1 MEFLYFLEGLRNP
14 VCDAFFSLIT
24 MLGEETAFMAVAI
37 IVFWCFS
44 KFQGYFL
51 LITGFIGTVVNQF
64 LKMIFRIPRPWVK
77 DSNFN
82 TVESAKEAAS
92 GYSFP
97 SGHTQSSVTLFGG
110 VARANKNKTLRI
122 IMIAICVLVPLSRMY
137 LGVHTPLD
145 VIVSIAVSLLL
156 IFGGYKVFELASKS
170 DKVMYIIIG
179 ALTLL
184 VVAFIVFVY
193 AYPFPQEVYSEANI
207 HNLESARKNAYT
219 MLGCVA
225 GLWVIYPVEKKYV
238 KFEVSAV
245 WWAQILK
252 VIIGLAIIILIKEVL
267 RYPIDFIF
275 NGHLIGRSVR
285 YFLIVVTAGVI
296 YPLTFKWFSK
306 LGNKKRTV

>member
-14 VCDAFFSLIT
+14 ICDAFFSLIT
-24 MLGEETAFMAVAI
+24 LLGEETAFMAVAI

-77 DSNFN
+77 DGNF
-82 TVESAKEAAS
+82 TIVESAKEAAS

-110 VARANKNKTLRI
+110 VARANNNKTLRI
-122 IMIAICVLVPLSRMY
+122 IMIAICALVPLSRMY

-145 VIVSIAVSLLL
+145 VVVSIAISLLL
-156 IFGGYKVFELASKS
+156 IFGGFKVFELASKN
-170 DKVMYIIIG
+170 DKVMYIILG
-179 ALTLL
+179 ALTAL
-184 VVAFIVFVY
+184 VISFIVFVY
-193 AYPFPQEVYSEANI
+193 TYPFPQEVYSEANI

-238 KFEVSAV
+238 KFEVNAV

-252 VIIGLAIIILIKEVL
+252 VVIGLAIIILIKEVL
-267 RYPIDFIF
+267 RYPIDFVF
-275 NGHLIGRSVR
+275 NGHLIARSIR

-306 LGNKKRTV
+306 LGNKKRVF

>member
-14 VCDAFFSLIT
+14 ICDAFFSLIT

-37 IVFWCFS
+37 IIFWCFS

-77 DSNFN
+77 DGNF
-82 TVESAKEAAS
+82 TIVESAKEGAS

-110 VARANKNKTLRI
+110 VARANKNKTLRV
-122 IMIAICVLVPLSRMY
+122 IMIAICVLVPFSRMY

-145 VIVSIAVSLLL
+145 VIVSIAISLLL
-156 IFGGYKVFELASKS
+156 IFGGFKVFELASKN
-170 DKVMYIIIG
+170 DKVMYIILG
-179 ALTLL
+179 VLTAL
-184 VVAFIVFVY
+184 VISFVVFVY
-193 AYPFPQEVYSEANI
+193 AYPFPYDVYSGENI
-207 HNLESARKNAYT
+207 HNLESAMKNAYT

-238 KFEVSAV
+238 KFEVNAV

-252 VIIGLAIIILIKEVL
+252 VVIGLAIIILIKEVL
-267 RYPIDFIF
+267 RYPIDLIF
-275 NGHLIGRSVR
+275 NGHLIARSIR
-285 YFLIVVTAGVI
+285 YFLIVVTAGII
-296 YPLTFKWFSK
+296 YPLTFKWYSK
-306 LGNKKRTV
+306 LGNKKRTD

>member
-14 VCDAFFSLIT
+14 VCDAFFSVIT
-24 MLGEETAFMAVAI
+24 LLGEETAFMAVAI

-77 DSNFN
+77 DSNF
-82 TVESAKEAAS
+82 TIVESAKEAAS

-145 VIVSIAVSLLL
+145 VVVSIAVSLLL
-156 IFGGYKVFELASKS
+156 IFGGYKVFELAKDS

-184 VVAFIVFVY
+184 VVAFIIFVY

-275 NGHLIGRSVR
+275 NDHLIGRSVR

>member
-1 MEFLYFLEGLRNP
+1 M
-14 VCDAFFSLIT
+14 
-24 MLGEETAFMAVAI
+24 
-37 IVFWCFS
+37 IV
-44 KFQGYFL
+44 
-51 LITGFIGTVVNQF
+51 
-64 LKMIFRIPRPWVK
+64 
-77 DSNFN
+77 
-82 TVESAKEAAS
+82 
-92 GYSFP
+92 
-97 SGHTQSSVTLFGG
+97 
-110 VARANKNKTLRI
+110 
-122 IMIAICVLVPLSRMY
+122 ICVLVPLSRMY

-145 VIVSIAVSLLL
+145 VIVSIAISILL

-170 DKVMYIIIG
+170 DKVMYIILG

-193 AYPFPQEVYSEANI
+193 AYPFPYEVYSSENI

-225 GLWVIYPVEKKYV
+225 GLWVIYPIEKKYV
-238 KFEVSAV
+238 KFEVNAV

-252 VIIGLAIIILIKEVL
+252 VVIGLAIIILIKEVL

-275 NGHLIGRSVR
+275 NGHLIARSVR

>member
-14 VCDAFFSLIT
+14 VFDGFFSAIT
-24 MLGEETAFMAVAI
+24 LLGEETAFMVVAI

-51 LITGFIGTVVNQF
+51 LITGFIGTVINQF

-77 DSNFN
+77 DKNF
-82 TVESAKEAAS
+82 TIVESAREGAS

-110 VARANKNKTLRI
+110 VARANKNKWVRVVAI
-122 IMIAICVLVPLSRMY
+122 VICVLVPLSRTY

-145 VIVSIAVSLLL
+145 VGVSIAISLFL
-156 IFGGYKVFELASKS
+156 IFFGYKVFELAKNS
-170 DKVMYIIIG
+170 DKVFYIIIG
-179 ALTLL
+179 VLTAL
-184 VVAFIVFVY
+184 VIAFLIFVH
-193 AYPFPQEVYSEANI
+193 AYPFPNEVYLEENI

-225 GLWVIYPVEKKYV
+225 GLWVIYPIEKRYV
-238 KFEVSAV
+238 NFDVNAV

-252 VIIGLAIIILIKEVL
+252 VVLGLAIVILIKEVL
-267 RYPIDFIF
+267 RFPLDAIF
-275 NGHLIGRSVR
+275 QGHLIARSIR
-285 YFLIVVTAGVI
+285 YFLIVVTAGVLW
-296 YPLTFKWFSK
+296 PLTFKWFSK
-306 LGNKKRTV
+306 LGSKK

>member
-14 VCDAFFSLIT
+14 ICDAFFSLIT

-77 DSNFN
+77 DGNF
-82 TVESAKEAAS
+82 TIVESAKEGAS

-110 VARANKNKTLRI
+110 VARANKNKTLRV
-122 IMIAICVLVPLSRMY
+122 IMIAICVLVPFSRMY

-145 VIVSIAVSLLL
+145 VIVSIAISLLL
-156 IFGGYKVFELASKS
+156 IFGGFKVFELASKN
-170 DKVMYIIIG
+170 DKVMYIILG
-179 ALTLL
+179 VLTAL
-184 VVAFIVFVY
+184 VISFVVFVY
-193 AYPFPQEVYSEANI
+193 TYPFPYDVYSGENI
-207 HNLESARKNAYT
+207 HNLESAMKKAYT

-225 GLWVIYPVEKKYV
+225 GLWVIYPLEKKYV
-238 KFEVSAV
+238 KFEVNAV

-252 VIIGLAIIILIKEVL
+252 VVIGLAIIILIKEVL
-267 RYPIDFIF
+267 RYPIDLIF
-275 NGHLIGRSVR
+275 NGHLIARSIR

-296 YPLTFKWFSK
+296 YPLTFKWYSK

>member
-14 VCDAFFSLIT
+14 ICDAFFSLIT

-37 IVFWCFS
+37 IIFWCFS

-77 DSNFN
+77 DGNF
-82 TVESAKEAAS
+82 TIVESAKEGAS

-110 VARANKNKTLRI
+110 VARANKNKTLRV
-122 IMIAICVLVPLSRMY
+122 IMIAICALVPFSRMY

-145 VIVSIAVSLLL
+145 VIVSIAISLLL
-156 IFGGYKVFELASKS
+156 IFGGFKVFELASKN
-170 DKVMYIIIG
+170 DKVMYIILG
-179 ALTLL
+179 VLTAL
-184 VVAFIVFVY
+184 VISFVVFVY
-193 AYPFPQEVYSEANI
+193 AYPFPYDVYSGENI
-207 HNLESARKNAYT
+207 HNLESAMKNAYT

-238 KFEVSAV
+238 KFEVNAV

-252 VIIGLAIIILIKEVL
+252 VVIGLAIIILIKEVL
-267 RYPIDFIF
+267 RYPIDLIF
-275 NGHLIGRSVR
+275 NGHLIARSIR
-285 YFLIVVTAGVI
+285 YFLIVVTAGII
-296 YPLTFKWFSK
+296 YPLTFKWYSK

>member
-14 VCDAFFSLIT
+14 VCDAFFSVIT
-24 MLGEETAFMAVAI
+24 LLGEETAFMAVAI

-77 DSNFN
+77 DSNF
-82 TVESAKEAAS
+82 TIVESAKEAAS

-145 VIVSIAVSLLL
+145 VVVSIAVSLLL
-156 IFGGYKVFELASKS
+156 IFGGYKVFELAKDS

-184 VVAFIVFVY
+184 VVAFIIFVY

>member
-14 VCDAFFSLIT
+14 ICDAFFSLIT
-24 MLGEETAFMAVAI
+24 LLGEETAFMAVAI

-77 DSNFN
+77 DSNF
-82 TVESAKEAAS
+82 TIVESAKEAAS

-145 VIVSIAVSLLL
+145 VVVSIAVSLLL

-170 DKVMYIIIG
+170 DKVMYIILG

-184 VVAFIVFVY
+184 VIAFIVFVY

-225 GLWVIYPVEKKYV
+225 GLWVIYPIEKKYV
-238 KFEVSAV
+238 KFEVNAV

-267 RYPIDFIF
+267 RYPIDFVF
-275 NGHLIGRSVR
+275 NGHLIARSIR

-306 LGNKKRTV
+306 LGNKKRTD

>member
-44 KFQGYFL
+44 KSQGYFL
-51 LITGFIGTVVNQF
+51 LITGFIGTVINQF
-64 LKMIFRIPRPWVK
+64 LKMIFRVPRPWVK
-77 DSNFN
+77 DSNF
-82 TVESAKEAAS
+82 TIVKSAKEQAS

-122 IMIAICVLVPLSRMY
+122 IMIVICVLVPLSRMY

-145 VIVSIAVSLLL
+145 VVVSIAISLIL
-156 IFGGYKVFELASKS
+156 IFGGYKVFEMAKES

-179 ALTLL
+179 ALSAL
-184 VVAFIVFVY
+184 VIAFMIFVY
-193 AYPFPQEVYSEANI
+193 AYPFPQEVYSEINI

-225 GLWVIYPVEKKYV
+225 GLWVIYPVEKRFIN
-238 KFEVSAV
+238 FEVKAV

-252 VIIGLAIIILIKEVL
+252 AVFGLAIVILIKEVL
-267 RYPIDFIF
+267 RAPLDMMF
-275 NGHLIGRSVR
+275 NGHLIARAIR
-285 YFLIVVTAGVI
+285 YFLIVITAGIVW
-296 YPLTFKWFSK
+296 PLTFKWFSR